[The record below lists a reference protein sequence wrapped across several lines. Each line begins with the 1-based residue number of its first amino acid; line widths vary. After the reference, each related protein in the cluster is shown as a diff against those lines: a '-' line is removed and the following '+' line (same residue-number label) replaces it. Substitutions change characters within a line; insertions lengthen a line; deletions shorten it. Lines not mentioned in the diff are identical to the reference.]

1 MLESSRPSEYD
12 YGTLASQAS
21 AREQTMATNTLY
33 YGDNL
38 DILRRYIKD
47 ESIDLVY
54 LDPPFNSNQVY
65 NVLFS
70 EKNGTQSQ
78 SQIKAFEDTWHWA
91 DAVETYQHVV
101 EAGGR
106 ISEALQAFRRL
117 LGDSNLVAYLTMMA
131 PRLVELRRVLK
142 PTGSIYLHCDP
153 TASHYLKVLMDAVF
167 GPLNFRCDITWKRSA
182 SHGGATNFHDVADDI
197 LYYVKTNRFVW
208 NAPRQEHDAAYIE
221 SHYRQED
228 AQGRRYQLVS
238 AHGPGQGP
246 PRRFGDRMI
255 DPPKGRHWMDQETID
270 RWMAEGRIVFT
281 KSGMP
286 RYKRCIDETPGR
298 PIPSIWTDIPPINSQ
313 ARERLGY
320 PTQKPEALL
329 ERIVRASSNEGD
341 VVLDPFCGCGTTIA
355 AAQKLGRRWIGIDIT
370 NLAIT
375 LIKHRLHNTFGEE
388 LDYEVIGEL
397 ASVADAKALAAADPW
412 QFQWWALGL
421 VGARPVEQKKGSDKG
436 IDGRLY
442 FHDEA
447 KVGKTKQIIFQV
459 KAEHAAPEHV
469 RSLLGVLDREK
480 AEMGVLIAMQ
490 EPTPAMRAE
499 AASAGSYQS
508 PWRKK
513 AYPRLQILTIED
525 LLGKKGVQLPPLKQV
540 NVTFRKAP
548 RARMKGV
555 ERRGS
560 GLFGGDD
567 EG

>member
-1 MLESSRPSEYD
+1 
-12 YGTLASQAS
+12 
-21 AREQTMATNTLY
+21 MADNALY

-47 ESIDLVY
+47 ETVDLIY

-65 NVLFS
+65 NVLFT

-91 DAVETYQHVV
+91 DAIETYQQVV
-101 EAGGR
+101 EGGGR

-167 GPLNFRCDITWKRSA
+167 GPLFFRNEIVWKRTTA
-182 SHGGATNFHDVADDI
+182 HNDPKRYGANIDIILFYTKRDKWTWNRLYREHEGKYLARFRNQDPDGRFWADYDLTAKGLTGGGYEYEYKGVTSLWRVPLETMQTLDV
-197 LYYVKTNRFVW
+197 
-208 NAPRQEHDAAYIE
+208 
-221 SHYRQED
+221 
-228 AQGRRYQLVS
+228 
-238 AHGPGQGP
+238 
-246 PRRFGDRMI
+246 
-255 DPPKGRHWMDQETID
+255 
-270 RWMAEGRIVFT
+270 EGRLHFT
-281 KSGMP
+281 AKGGIRIK
-286 RYKRCIDETPGR
+286 RYLDEIKG
-298 PIPSIWTDIPPINSQ
+298 IALQCMWDDIPPINSQ

-329 ERIVRASSNEGD
+329 ERIILASSNEGD
-341 VVLDPFCGCGTTIA
+341 MVLDPFCGCGTTIA

-375 LIKHRLHNTFGEE
+375 LIKHRLHNTFGTE
-388 LDYEVIGEL
+388 LDYEVIGEP
-397 ASVADAKALAAADPW
+397 ASVTDAKALAGSDPW

-442 FHDEA
+442 FHDDA
-447 KVGKTKQIIFQV
+447 KGGKTKQIIFQV
-459 KAEHAAPEHV
+459 KAGHVSPESV
-469 RSLLGVLDREK
+469 RSLRGVVDREK
-480 AEMGVLIAMQ
+480 AEIGVLITMQ
-490 EPTPAMRAE
+490 EPTAAMRAE

-508 PWRKK
+508 PWRQK

-525 LLGKKGVQLPPLKQV
+525 LLAQKGVQLPPLQQV
-540 NVTFRKAP
+540 NVTFKKAP
-548 RARMKGV
+548 KAGMRGV
-555 ERRGS
+555 DKRGS
-560 GLFGGDD
+560 GLFGD
-567 EG
+567 ESDQPG

>member
-1 MLESSRPSEYD
+1 
-12 YGTLASQAS
+12 
-21 AREQTMATNTLY
+21 MAGNTLY
-33 YGDNL
+33 FGDNL
-38 DILRRYIKD
+38 DILRRYVKD
-47 ESIDLVY
+47 ESVDLVY

-65 NVLFS
+65 NILFT
-70 EKNGTQSQ
+70 ERNGTQSQ

-91 DAVETYQHVV
+91 DAIETYQQVV

-131 PRLVELRRVLK
+131 PRLVELHRVLK

-153 TASHYLKVLMDAVF
+153 TACHYLKVLMDAVF
-167 GPLNFRCDITWKRSA
+167 GPLNFRNEIVWKRTTA
-182 SHGGATNFHDVADDI
+182 HNDPKRYGANIDIIPFYTKRDTWTWNQLYREHGEKYLGRFRNQDPDGRRWADDN
-197 LYYVKTNRFVW
+197 LT
-208 NAPRQEHDAAYIE
+208 A
-221 SHYRQED
+221 
-228 AQGRRYQLVS
+228 
-238 AHGPGQGP
+238 
-246 PRRFGDRMI
+246 
-255 DPPKGRHWMDQETID
+255 KGLTGGGYEYEYKGVTSFWRVPLETMQVLD
-270 RWMAEGRIVFT
+270 AEGRLHFT
-281 KSGMP
+281 AKGGIRIK
-286 RYKRCIDETPGR
+286 RYLDENKG
-298 PIPSIWTDIPPINSQ
+298 IALQCLWDDIPPINSQ

-341 VVLDPFCGCGTTIA
+341 MVLDPFCGCGTTIA